1 MLCMQKWQIM
11 NLFTGCR
18 VFYGVDSRSIEEL
31 LNEISLLLGAK
42 SMAILQAEGRNMKRY
57 DGETVQFFALRVQ
70 KLITKRVR
78 TEPMS
83 DILLESQFVKEE
95 ALDIFLRGLRST
107 EFVQVVLE
115 EEAKT
120 IKEALLAID
129 SYVARKIR
137 LEGLA
142 GQMGEEPI
150 PISVDKKLYLNP
162 QRVKQVC
169 NKLQDLDL
177 HGTAKASTK
186 QASKFEETTFPL
198 SESGGFPLCN
208 GCGSCSSHYSSDGIC
223 PAFGKKCGLCNK
235 KGHLRSMCKTFHA
248 LSKSKQ
254 ERFKKQ
260 QRKEAFFGKR
270 ESNF

>member
-1 MLCMQKWQIM
+1 MRE
-11 NLFTGCR
+11 NEF
-18 VFYGVDSRSIEEL
+18 SSIEEL
-31 LNEISLLLGAK
+31 LDEISILLGAK

-115 EEAKT
+115 EEART
-120 IKEALLAID
+120 IREALLVID

-137 LEGLA
+137 LEGLT
-142 GQMGEEPI
+142 GQMGKEPI
-150 PISVDKKLYLNP
+150 PFCDDKKLYLNP

-169 NKLQDLDL
+169 NKLHDLDL
-177 HGTAKASTK
+177 QGTAAVNKNDALTK
-186 QASKFEETTFPL
+186 QSGKFEKTTFPL
-198 SESGGFPLCN
+198 SESGEFPICN
-208 GCGSCSSHYSSDGIC
+208 GCGSCGSHYSSDGIC